1 MHAPSMTDDRRPF
14 FAKFRHWFRNWLSAR
29 TTMLE
34 LDQTGAGETA
44 RMAHDLG
51 MSSAD
56 LVNLAGRGP
65 DAADL
70 LPRRLEQLHLD
81 PGALAQT
88 QPEVVRD
95 MQRLCSMCRSHGRC
109 ARDLAHNPE
118 DAAWRDYCPNAL
130 TLDALQKP

>member
-1 MHAPSMTDDRRPF
+1 MHAPSITADRRPF
-14 FAKFRHWFRNWLSAR
+14 IAKFRHWLRNWLSAR

-34 LDQTGAGETA
+34 LEQTGSGETA

-81 PGALAQT
+81 PAGLAQT
-88 QPEVVRD
+88 QPEVLRD

-109 ARDLAHNPE
+109 ARDLAHNSADP
-118 DAAWRDYCPNAL
+118 AWREYCPNAL